1 MITITKEQ
9 IDTIIEDIKQSIP
22 SLSPELQIGDWVKLN
37 ELERGEAYTQGIV
50 TSTNGGEISIK
61 YGSKDDYYFDI
72 YGQVDKKYISEI
84 WRRIDV
90 VKRSNFPSNGKMVK
104 VTSIEYEWRQ
114 VL

>member
-90 VKRSNFPSNGKMVK
+90 VKRSSFESNGKMVK